1 MKRASTLIPLF
12 FLSGEILD
20 DHHALLQAIDTQL
33 KMMPAGA
40 LHYLAIDEVTYI
52 KDWDKAIKYAADLGL
67 FENCIV
73 LLTGSDISLM
83 RDARMRFPGRR
94 GIADQVNFHLYPL
107 SFNETLN
114 LKSIDKT
121 DFTAV
126 FDAFQAYLIHGGY
139 LTAINDLAAY
149 QRILPATLAT
159 YSDWIRGD
167 MLKRGKQE
175 HYLMEVLGAILKRQG
190 SQLSWQAL
198 ARDLSIDHHKTVS
211 DYVLLLEDMDAL
223 FIQSALLEDKLVA
236 APKKAKKILF
246 ADPFIQHAV
255 GAWLAPCQ
263 DPFTQ
268 QIQPLLQDPILTSQ
282 LVEACA
288 ITHYRRYYPTY
299 YIKATGE
306 VDIAYIDQQQFW
318 PIEIKWTRQLHVKDL
333 AQVIKYPRAK
343 ILTSQKEAGLILS
356 TPTEPLPFALM
367 RLGPA

>member
-1 MKRASTLIPLF
+1 
-12 FLSGEILD
+12 
-20 DHHALLQAIDTQL
+20 
-33 KMMPAGA
+33 
-40 LHYLAIDEVTYI
+40 
-52 KDWDKAIKYAADLGL
+52 
-67 FENCIV
+67 
-73 LLTGSDISLM
+73 
-83 RDARMRFPGRR
+83 
-94 GIADQVNFHLYPL
+94 
-107 SFNETLN
+107 
-114 LKSIDKT
+114 
-121 DFTAV
+121 
-126 FDAFQAYLIHGGY
+126 
-139 LTAINDLAAY
+139 
-149 QRILPATLAT
+149 
-159 YSDWIRGD
+159 
-167 MLKRGKQE
+167 
-175 HYLMEVLGAILKRQG
+175 
-190 SQLSWQAL
+190 
-198 ARDLSIDHHKTVS
+198 
-211 DYVLLLEDMDAL
+211 MDAL